1 MQFHQFNY
9 SLICSSIKYC
19 VSVKYKTE
27 INESVKVKL
36 VIHFQNLYQ
45 IYSTIYCCHQCVRIE
60 MHSISK
66 STTYYYYW
74 MYYILLYSISEKS
87 LKTGTPLNKNIF
99 AESLIGILKYSS
111 ACIYIWELSSDEV
124 EKSWNHVLSSP
135 REKEKGLI
143 SEAKGTVQSFHP
155 FQRYI

>member
-1 MQFHQFNY
+1 MQ
-9 SLICSSIKYC
+9 
-19 VSVKYKTE
+19 
-27 INESVKVKL
+27 
-36 VIHFQNLYQ
+36 
-45 IYSTIYCCHQCVRIE
+45 ST
-60 MHSISK
+60 SK

-74 MYYILLYSISEKS
+74 MYRIFLYSMSVRS
-87 LKTGTPLNKNIF
+87 LKIGTPLNKNIF
-99 AESLIGILKYSS
+99 TETFIGILKYSS